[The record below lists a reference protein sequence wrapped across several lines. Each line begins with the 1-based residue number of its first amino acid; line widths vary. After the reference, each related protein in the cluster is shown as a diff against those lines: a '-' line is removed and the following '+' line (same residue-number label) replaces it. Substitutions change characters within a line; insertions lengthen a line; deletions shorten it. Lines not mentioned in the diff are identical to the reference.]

1 MENTNFKT
9 ILVTGGCG
17 FIGSN
22 FLNKYVLLY
31 PQTLFINLDKMTY
44 AADFK
49 NILVADQKNYVFV
62 KEDICNQQGLELI
75 FEKYKPDG
83 VIHFA
88 AESHVD
94 LSILNPNIFVESNVV
109 GTLNLLNMAK
119 KYDVKRF
126 HHVSTDE
133 VYGELEETGY
143 FTEQTPIAPNSP
155 YSSSKAS
162 SDLLVRAYVKTFG
175 LDAVIS
181 RCSNNYGPNQDITK
195 LIPKFTTNLLN
206 NKKVGLYAT
215 GSNVR
220 DWLYVE
226 DHCDAIWSIF
236 TNLEKAKK
244 GEVYNIGGN
253 SEKTNKEITYKLL
266 ELTGKDESMIEY
278 VTDRMGHDF
287 RYAIDA
293 SKIKKDLGWEPK
305 YTFEEGMD
313 KTFEFYKF
321 KQK

>member
-1 MENTNFKT
+1 MKNTKFKT
-9 ILVTGGCG
+9 ILVTGGSG

-31 PQTLFINLDKMTY
+31 PNTLFINLDKMTY
-44 AADFK
+44 AADEK
-49 NILVADQKNYVFV
+49 NIIVSNNKNYIFV
-62 KEDICNQQGLELI
+62 KEDICNQKGLDI
-75 FEKYKPDG
+75 VFEKYKPDSI
-83 VIHFA
+83 IHFA

-94 LSILNPNIFVESNVV
+94 LSIINPNIFVESNVI
-109 GTLNLLNMAK
+109 GTLNLLNMAM
-119 KYDVKRF
+119 KYQISRF

-133 VYGELEETGY
+133 VYGELDEIGY

-162 SDLLVRAYVKTFG
+162 SDLLVRAYVNTFG
-175 LDAVIS
+175 LNAVIS
-181 RCSNNYGPNQDITK
+181 RCSNNYGPNQDLSK
-195 LIPKFTTNLLN
+195 LIPKFITNLLN

-226 DHCDAIWSIF
+226 DHCDAIWEIF
-236 TNLEKAKK
+236 NKAKK

-253 SEKTNKEITYKLL
+253 TEKTNKEITLKLL
-266 ELTGKDESMIEY
+266 ELTNRNESMIEY
-278 VTDRMGHDF
+278 VTDRKGHDF

-293 SKIKKDLGWEPK
+293 SKLKADIGWEPK
-305 YTFEEGMD
+305 YSFEQGIQ
-313 KTFEFYKF
+313 KTFTFYKN
-321 KQK
+321 KNK